1 MKESDLVM
9 VVFSPSLME
18 SSIFSSPVTV
28 PLSSVRPTELL
39 LLLREISML
48 PLMTLLPLTVTE
60 TPL

>member
-9 VVFSPSLME
+9 VVFSPSVMDL
-18 SSIFSSPVTV
+18 SIFSSPFTV
-28 PLSSVRPTELL
+28 PPSSVRPTGFL